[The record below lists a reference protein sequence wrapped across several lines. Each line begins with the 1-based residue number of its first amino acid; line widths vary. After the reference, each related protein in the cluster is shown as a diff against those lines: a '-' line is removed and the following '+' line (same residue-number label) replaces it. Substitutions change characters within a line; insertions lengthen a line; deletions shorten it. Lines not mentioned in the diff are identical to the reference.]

1 LRLRVRRLPKS
12 FKLLGHTI
20 TVRIVS
26 VRDWEAIEEEHEL
39 EDAVAC
45 WAPHLDLI
53 LIKRQP
59 RQQMLHSFYHELTH
73 AVLDMLNDKLS
84 WNEKFVDNFGG
95 LLAQA
100 MDTAE

>member
-1 LRLRVRRLPKS
+1 MKRIPKTLR
-12 FKLLGHTI
+12 LLGHTI
-20 TVRIVS
+20 TVRVVS
-26 VRDWEAIEEEHEL
+26 KRDWEAIEEENDL

-45 WAPHLDLI
+45 WTPDIDLI
-53 LIKRQP
+53 LIKRQSKA
-59 RQQMLHSFYHELTH
+59 QMLHAFYHELTH

-84 WNEKFVDNFGG
+84 FNEQFVDNFGG